1 MYLGNAPQQSS
12 FDDNR
17 DGSRSFN
24 WQPTNDDIGITTIN
38 VIVRDALNASNRQEF
53 QFDVTVNGNAGNNA
67 DNGAVAANNSD
78 GAPTLSLPNQL
89 SVTAGQL
96 LELIVTPMDNDGTVP
111 GVRLDSAPAGVSFDD
126 NGNGGRVLRWIPN
139 GGDIGSHTVEVTAMD
154 AANQSLLTRRQ
165 LTINVNA
172 N

>member
-1 MYLGNAPQQSS
+1 
-12 FDDNR
+12 
-17 DGSRSFN
+17 
-24 WQPTNDDIGITTIN
+24 
-38 VIVRDALNASNRQEF
+38 
-53 QFDVTVNGNAGNNA
+53 
-67 DNGAVAANNSD
+67 
-78 GAPTLSLPNQL
+78 
-89 SVTAGQL
+89 
-96 LELIVTPMDNDGTVP
+96 MDNDCTVP